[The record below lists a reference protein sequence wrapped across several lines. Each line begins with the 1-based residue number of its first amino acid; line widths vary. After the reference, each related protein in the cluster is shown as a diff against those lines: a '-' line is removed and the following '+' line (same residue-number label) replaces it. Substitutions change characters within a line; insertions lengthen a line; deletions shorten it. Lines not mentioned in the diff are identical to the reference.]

1 MSADNARVIIAPRV
15 SLKASLRAVFAV
27 ATTTVVLFT
36 SGCSN
41 MYSPSVDNTPAMG
54 AAIQGKVHGGQSP
67 ISGSAIQLV
76 VAGST
81 GYGSAGT
88 NLLMTP
94 VTSGADGSFTITN
107 DYTCPT
113 PGSLVYLTASGGN
126 PGVGSNNSAI
136 MLTAPLGACGSLT
149 GGTFIIV
156 NEVTTAATAVA
167 LGQFFTPTF
176 GSSSTDSFGTSS
188 TNSVG
193 LTNAF
198 ATAINLVNTATGS
211 AVATATLNG
220 TGTGAGLT
228 ITATPESAKLNTIA
242 NVLAAC
248 VNSDGGGSSPCA
260 TTLFPDVTSTGGTA
274 PTDTLQ
280 AAVYMSLNP
289 SSNNAGGSTANLT
302 ALYGLQTAT
311 APFVG
316 VSTQPTDWTVGILY
330 QGSSALSQSQNI
342 AADAAGNIW
351 VATSQS
357 GASALVEFSP
367 TGTPMLSSALS
378 TTTVNG
384 GSSVSLTSSS
394 PRNVAIDTNG
404 NVWVTASS
412 GSGAVFE
419 YNPNTA
425 AATAFKFQAS
435 YGVTIDGNNNVF
447 ISDQSASVGTT
458 GNSFIEFLNG
468 NMDPSTEIEYPADEA
483 VIQPEYLAADTSG
496 NVWASSGSASGTNAV
511 LLSGINT
518 SGCTAFPCSSA
529 TGLVSSYTTLTA
541 GPINGPWAFAAA
553 PAGGAW
559 LANATGNLLTNFAAG
574 GASAQNFGSAS
585 SLNAPRFPA
594 MDGAGNIWVGN
605 RGTAAISEFA
615 GNGTVLSPGTG
626 YAHSGLASANQV
638 TLDPSGNVWVAN
650 NSTST
655 NANSIFEIVGSG
667 APTVT
672 PIALSLKNSKV
683 GQKP

>member
-1 MSADNARVIIAPRV
+1 MSADSAKTMFTPCIA
-15 SLKASLRAVFAV
+15 LKAGLRTVLAIAVTAV
-27 ATTTVVLFT
+27 AISI
-36 SGCSN
+36 SGCAN
-41 MYSPSVDNTPAMG
+41 MNSTNMDNTLTTG

-67 ISGSAIQLV
+67 ISGSTIGLF
-76 VAGST
+76 VAGSS
-81 GYGSAGT
+81 GYGSSGAS
-88 NLLMTP
+88 LLTAT
-94 VTSGADGSFTITN
+94 VTSGADGSFSITG

-113 PGSLVYLTASGGN
+113 PNSLVYLTASGGN

-136 MLTAPLGACGSLT
+136 MLAAPLGACGNLNSS
-149 GGTFIIV
+149 TFINID
-156 NEVTTAATAVA
+156 EVTTAATAIA
-167 LGQFFTPTF
+167 LGQFFTTTF
-176 GSSSTDSFGTSS
+176 GSSSTDSIGASS

-198 ATAINLVNTATGS
+198 ATVNSLVNISTGA
-211 AVATATLNG
+211 AVTSATLNG
-220 TGTGAGLT
+220 TGSGAGLT
-228 ITATPESAKLNTIA
+228 VTATPESAKLNTIA

-248 VNSDGGGSSPCA
+248 VNSDGGSSSPCQ
-260 TTLFPDVTSTGGTA
+260 TTLFPDVTPTAGTM

-280 AAVYMSLNP
+280 AAVYMSRNP
-289 SSNNAGGSTANLT
+289 TSNNAAGSSNNLT
-302 ALYGLQTAT
+302 ALYGLQTGT

-316 VSTQPTDWTVGILY
+316 VATQPTDWTVGILY
-330 QGSSALSQSQNI
+330 QGATALSQSQNI
-342 AADAAGNIW
+342 AADAAGDIW

-367 TGTPMLSSALS
+367 TGTPMLNSALS

-419 YNPNTA
+419 YNPNTTT
-425 AATAFKFQAS
+425 ATAFKFQAS

-447 ISDQSASVGTT
+447 ISDQSSSVGTT

-468 NMDPSTEIEYPADEA
+468 DMDPSTEIEYPADEA
-483 VIQPEYLAADTSG
+483 VIQPEYIAADTSG

-529 TGLVSSYTTLTA
+529 TGLVSTYTTLTA
-541 GPINGPWAFAAA
+541 GPINGPFAFAAA
-553 PAGGAW
+553 PGGGAW
-559 LANATGNLLTNFAAG
+559 LANATGNLLTNFATG
-574 GASAQNFGSAS
+574 GSSAQNFGSAS

-615 GNGTVLSPGTG
+615 ADGTVLSPGTG